1 MSSKHRLLQLYYRML
16 AKLGDWDKLASPSN
30 AAAAAAAAASA
41 LTVRTA
47 ASEASDSSF

>member
-1 MSSKHRLLQLYYRML
+1 VSSKHRLLQLYYRML

-30 AAAAAAAAASA
+30 VAAAAAAASA